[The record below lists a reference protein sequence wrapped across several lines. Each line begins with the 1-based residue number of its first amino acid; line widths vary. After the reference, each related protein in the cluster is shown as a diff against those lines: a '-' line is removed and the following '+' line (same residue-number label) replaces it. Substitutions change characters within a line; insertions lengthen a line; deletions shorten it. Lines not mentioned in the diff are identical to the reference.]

1 MPFKE
6 IITQQLAQK
15 LGVNYQE
22 VKQKQSLIDIIIEIR
37 KAKRMSQATL
47 AKKMDLTQSRLVQIE
62 SGVGTAKVPFEVL
75 FNVLQT
81 LGYSVE
87 FEQPGD

>member
-62 SGVGTAKVPFEVL
+62 SKESTSVL
-75 FNVLQT
+75 
-81 LGYSVE
+81 
-87 FEQPGD
+87 